1 MAKRD
6 IVRPIASITA
16 AVSAWTELSREFK
29 LGDASCGEVGLIN
42 TIGRLSLKM
51 TASILAYTL
60 TDCCFEWL
68 FNAKDKVLTEVHAT
82 NEKTQDAVED
92 TESEKPFDVEDAV
105 EDTEDEPYGEAS
117 EKPFEVEEEVEDE

>member
-6 IVRPIASITA
+6 IIKPIASVTA
-16 AVSAWTELSREFK
+16 AVSVWTELSREFK

-68 FNAKDKVLTEVHAT
+68 FNAKDKVVTEVHASKEAAD
-82 NEKTQDAVED
+82 NEEEPDD
-92 TESEKPFDVEDAV
+92 TEEQEESVIFEGSGY
-105 EDTEDEPYGEAS
+105 DE
-117 EKPFEVEEEVEDE
+117 

>member
-29 LGDASCGEVGLIN
+29 LGDANCGEVGLVN
-42 TIGRLSLKM
+42 TVGRIALKM

-68 FNAKDKVLTEVHAT
+68 FNAKDKVVTEVHAAKEAAD
-82 NEKTQDAVED
+82 NEEEPDD
-92 TESEKPFDVEDAV
+92 TEEQQE
-105 EDTEDEPYGEAS
+105 EPVI
-117 EKPFEVEEEVEDE
+117 FEGSGSNE

>member
-6 IVRPIASITA
+6 IIKPIASVTA

-29 LGDASCGEVGLIN
+29 LGDASYGEVGLVN

-68 FNAKDKVLTEVHAT
+68 FNAKDKVVTEVHAAK
-82 NEKTQDAVED
+82 EKTQDAVE
-92 TESEKPFDVEDAV
+92 E
-105 EDTEDEPYGEAS
+105 TEDEPYGEAS